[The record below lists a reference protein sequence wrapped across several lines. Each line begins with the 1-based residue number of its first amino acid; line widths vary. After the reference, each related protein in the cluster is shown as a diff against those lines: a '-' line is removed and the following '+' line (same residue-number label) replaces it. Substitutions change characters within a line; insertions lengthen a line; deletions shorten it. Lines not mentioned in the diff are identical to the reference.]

1 VLGSCR
7 PRPVVSGAVTC
18 DSTAPTTDSP
28 RRLATRVA
36 RRRAARLGPCRPLAA
51 ALRTLVA
58 VTDTRR
64 PSTARLL
71 FASSHPGPTVTVT
84 VLAAVIAAAVGHPV
98 WLVLLVALTV
108 VAGQLSIG
116 LANDWIDAD
125 RDRAVGRS
133 DKPVARGLVAV
144 GTVRTAAFVTA
155 GTAVVLSL
163 FLGPLAAVAHLV
175 LVAAGWAYDAGLKRS
190 VWSVAPFVVAFGL
203 LPVVAV
209 SAGPGAALPAWW
221 AISTGAVFGVAI
233 HCTNVLPDLVDDAA
247 TGVRGFPHRLG
258 LRGAGAT
265 AFGALVVAAVLVLGG
280 QVLGDDPVR
289 GAGVVLAV
297 TGTVVVVVL
306 AAVGVRLV
314 LAGRASRTL
323 FRLVIASSL
332 VLVVE
337 LGLAGA
343 RLVA

>member
-1 VLGSCR
+1 M
-7 PRPVVSGAVTC
+7 T
-18 DSTAPTTDSP
+18 SP
-28 RRLATRVA
+28 
-36 RRRAARLGPCRPLAA
+36 
-51 ALRTLVA
+51 
-58 VTDTRR
+58 
-64 PSTARLL
+64 ARLL

-98 WLVLLVALTV
+98 WLVVLVALTV

-133 DKPVARGLVAV
+133 DKPVARGLIAKE
-144 GTVRTAAFVTA
+144 TVRTTAFVSA
-155 GTAVVLSL
+155 GVAVVLSL
-163 FLGPLAAVAHLV
+163 FLRPVAAVAHLV

-209 SAGPGAALPAWW
+209 SAGADAQLPAAW
-221 AISTGAVFGVAI
+221 AIATGAVFGVAI
-233 HCTNVLPDLVDDAA
+233 HCTNVLPDLVDDEA

-258 LRGAGAT
+258 LHAAGVV
-265 AFGALVVAAVLVLGG
+265 AFASLVVAAGLVLVGQLG
-280 QVLGDDPVR
+280 GDDPVR
-289 GAGVVLAV
+289 GLGVVLAV

-306 AAVGVRLV
+306 AVVGVRLV
-314 LAGRASRTL
+314 LTGPPTRVL
-323 FRLVIASSL
+323 FRLVIVSSL

>member
-1 VLGSCR
+1 MSS
-7 PRPVVSGAVTC
+7 PV
-18 DSTAPTTDSP
+18 
-28 RRLATRVA
+28 
-36 RRRAARLGPCRPLAA
+36 
-51 ALRTLVA
+51 
-58 VTDTRR
+58 
-64 PSTARLL
+64 RLL
-71 FASSHPGPTVTVT
+71 LASSHPGPTVTVT

-98 WLVLLVALTV
+98 GLVVLVALTV

-133 DKPVARGLVAV
+133 DKPVAQGLVSKRAV
-144 GTVRTAAFVTA
+144 RNAAFGTAAV
-155 GTAVVLSL
+155 AVVLSL
-163 FLGPLAAVAHLV
+163 FLGPVAAFAHLV

-209 SAGPGAALPAWW
+209 SAGPQAQLPAVW
-221 AISTGAVFGVAI
+221 AIATGAVFGVAI

-258 LRGAGAT
+258 LHAAGVV
-265 AFGALVVAAVLVLGG
+265 AFGALVVAAGLVLFG
-280 QVLGDDPVR
+280 QLTGDDPVS
-289 GAGVVLAV
+289 GPGVVLAV
-297 TGTVVVVVL
+297 VGTVAVVVL
-306 AAVGVRLV
+306 AAVGIRLV
-314 LAGRASRTL
+314 LTGPPTRTL

>member
-1 VLGSCR
+1 V
-7 PRPVVSGAVTC
+7 P
-18 DSTAPTTDSP
+18 DAPTT
-28 RRLATRVA
+28 
-36 RRRAARLGPCRPLAA
+36 
-51 ALRTLVA
+51 
-58 VTDTRR
+58 
-64 PSTARLL
+64 STVRLL

-84 VLAAVIAAAVGHPV
+84 VLAAVIATAVGHPFWV
-98 WLVLLVALTV
+98 VLLVALAV

-133 DKPVARGLVAV
+133 DKPVARGLIAV

-155 GTAVVLSL
+155 GVAVVLSL
-163 FLGPLAAVAHLV
+163 FLGPVAAVAHVV

-190 VWSVAPFVVAFGL
+190 VASVVPFVVAFGL

-209 SAGPGAALPAWW
+209 AAGPDGGWPATW
-221 AISTGAVFGVAI
+221 AIATGAVFGIAI

-258 LRGAGAT
+258 LHASGIV
-265 AFGALVVAAVLVLGG
+265 AFGSLVVAAVLVLVG
-280 QVLGDDPVR
+280 QLGGDDPVR
-289 GAGVVLAV
+289 GVGAVLAV
-297 TGTVVVVVL
+297 LGAVVVVVL
-306 AAVGVRLV
+306 AVVGVRLV
-314 LAGRASRTL
+314 LTGPPTRTL

-337 LGLAGA
+337 LGFAGA
-343 RLVA
+343 ALVA

>member
-1 VLGSCR
+1 M
-7 PRPVVSGAVTC
+7 T
-18 DSTAPTTDSP
+18 SP
-28 RRLATRVA
+28 
-36 RRRAARLGPCRPLAA
+36 
-51 ALRTLVA
+51 
-58 VTDTRR
+58 
-64 PSTARLL
+64 ARLL

-98 WLVLLVALTV
+98 WLVVLVALTV

-133 DKPVARGLVAV
+133 DKPVARGLIAKE
-144 GTVRTAAFVTA
+144 TVRNAAFVSA
-155 GTAVVLSL
+155 GVAVVLSL
-163 FLGPLAAVAHLV
+163 FLGPVAAVAHLV

-209 SAGPGAALPAWW
+209 SAGADAQLPAAW
-221 AISTGAVFGVAI
+221 AIATGAVFGVAI

-258 LRGAGAT
+258 LHAAGVV
-265 AFGALVVAAVLVLGG
+265 AFASLVVAAGLVLAGQLGG
-280 QVLGDDPVR
+280 HDPVR
-289 GAGVVLAV
+289 GIGVVLAV
-297 TGTVVVVVL
+297 AGTVVVVVL

-314 LAGRASRTL
+314 LSGPPTRVL
-323 FRLVIASSL
+323 FRLVIVSSL

>member
-1 VLGSCR
+1 
-7 PRPVVSGAVTC
+7 VTA
-18 DSTAPTTDSP
+18 SSA
-28 RRLATRVA
+28 
-36 RRRAARLGPCRPLAA
+36 
-51 ALRTLVA
+51 
-58 VTDTRR
+58 

-84 VLAAVIAAAVGHPV
+84 VLAAVVAAAVGHPV
-98 WLVLLVALTV
+98 WLVALVALTV

-125 RDRAVGRS
+125 RDRAVGRR
-133 DKPVARGLVAV
+133 DKPVARGLIAV
-144 GTVRTAAFVTA
+144 GTVRTAAYVTA
-155 GTAVVLSL
+155 GIAMVLSL
-163 FLGPLAAVAHLV
+163 FLGPVAAVAHLV

-190 VWSVAPFVVAFGL
+190 VWSVAPFIVAFGL
-203 LPVVAV
+203 LPVVSVA
-209 SAGPGAALPAWW
+209 AGPEGQWPTWW
-221 AISTGAVFGVAI
+221 AIATGAVFGIAI

-258 LRGAGAT
+258 LRGAGIV
-265 AFGALVVAAVLVLGG
+265 AFASLVVAAALVLGG

-289 GAGVVLAV
+289 GVGIVLALLGAVVVLVLAV
-297 TGTVVVVVL
+297 
-306 AAVGVRLV
+306 VGVRLV

-337 LGLAGA
+337 LGFAGA

>member
-1 VLGSCR
+1 
-7 PRPVVSGAVTC
+7 
-18 DSTAPTTDSP
+18 
-28 RRLATRVA
+28 
-36 RRRAARLGPCRPLAA
+36 
-51 ALRTLVA
+51 

-64 PSTARLL
+64 PATLRLL

-84 VLAAVIAAAVGHPV
+84 VLAAVIASAVGHPW
-98 WLVLLVALTV
+98 WLVVLVALAV

-133 DKPVARGLVAV
+133 DKPVARGLIAV
-144 GTVRTAAFVTA
+144 GTVRTAAFATA
-155 GTAVVLSL
+155 GVAVVLSAL
-163 FLGPLAAVAHLV
+163 LGPVAAVAHVV
-175 LVAAGWAYDAGLKRS
+175 LVAAGWLYDAGLKRS
-190 VWSVAPFVVAFGL
+190 VWSVVPFVVAFGL

-209 SAGPGAALPAWW
+209 AAGGGTLPAWW
-221 AISTGAVFGVAI
+221 AVATGAVFGIAI

-258 LRGAGAT
+258 LRGAGTT

-297 TGTVVVVVL
+297 VGTVVVVVL
-306 AAVGVRLV
+306 AVVGVRLV
-314 LAGRASRTL
+314 FAGRASRTL

>member
-1 VLGSCR
+1 
-7 PRPVVSGAVTC
+7 VTA
-18 DSTAPTTDSP
+18 S
-28 RRLATRVA
+28 
-36 RRRAARLGPCRPLAA
+36 
-51 ALRTLVA
+51 RT
-58 VTDTRR
+58 

-98 WLVLLVALTV
+98 WLVVLVALTV

-133 DKPVARGLVAV
+133 DKPVARGLIAV
-144 GTVRTAAFVTA
+144 GTVRTAAYATA
-155 GTAVVLSL
+155 GVAVVLSL
-163 FLGPLAAVAHLV
+163 FLGPVAAVAHLV

-203 LPVVAV
+203 LPVVSVA
-209 SAGPGAALPAWW
+209 AGSEGQWPAWW
-221 AISTGAVFGVAI
+221 AIATGAVFGIAI

-258 LRGAGAT
+258 LRGAGIV
-265 AFGALVVAAVLVLGG
+265 AFASLVVAAALVLGG
-280 QVLGDDPVR
+280 QVLGDDPVL
-289 GAGVVLAV
+289 GLGVVLAV
-297 TGTVVVVVL
+297 LGAVVVAVL
-306 AAVGVRLV
+306 AVVGVRLV

>member
-1 VLGSCR
+1 M
-7 PRPVVSGAVTC
+7 
-18 DSTAPTTDSP
+18 TAS
-28 RRLATRVA
+28 
-36 RRRAARLGPCRPLAA
+36 
-51 ALRTLVA
+51 RT
-58 VTDTRR
+58 

-98 WLVLLVALTV
+98 WLVVLVALTV

-133 DKPVARGLVAV
+133 DKPVARGLIAV
-144 GTVRTAAFVTA
+144 GTVRTAAYATA
-155 GTAVVLSL
+155 GIAVVLSL
-163 FLGPLAAVAHLV
+163 FLGPVAAVAHLV

-203 LPVVAV
+203 LPVVSVA
-209 SAGPGAALPAWW
+209 AGPEGQWPAWW
-221 AISTGAVFGVAI
+221 AIATGAVFGIAI

-258 LRGAGAT
+258 LRGAGIV
-265 AFGALVVAAVLVLGG
+265 AFASLVVAAALVLGG
-280 QVLGDDPVR
+280 QVLGDDPVQ
-289 GAGVVLAV
+289 GLGVVLAV
-297 TGTVVVVVL
+297 LGAVVVAVL
-306 AAVGVRLV
+306 AVVGVRLV

-337 LGLAGA
+337 LGFAGA